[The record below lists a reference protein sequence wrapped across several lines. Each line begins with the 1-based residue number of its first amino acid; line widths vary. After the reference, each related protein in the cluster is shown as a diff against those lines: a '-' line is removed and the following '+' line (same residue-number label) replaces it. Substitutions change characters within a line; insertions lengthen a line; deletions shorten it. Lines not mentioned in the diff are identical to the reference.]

1 MSENKAN
8 FENIQTKIKVLTDSL
23 KRQGSWYTGL
33 SIKRYLRKEIFKL
46 QTPAFVNTA
55 INSGRWSVYCHY
67 FQEKAF
73 INLLDKNE
81 IKFGSSVVIHP
92 LLPENLVDILVKRQV
107 EMIFLDIS
115 KTSHNI
121 NKQDLVSILDNRR
134 ENRPVDLVIHYGF
147 NGLYEE
153 ITELI
158 KTTQNYIIPSIV
170 VIDNFDLN
178 LALLNLFEAV
188 TMGGVLWNFGDSFF
202 DDQLNLASQTPLP
215 TQNWFVSWQ
224 IENRTKSVLEYHL
237 SDSHKIVLPFIKAYL
252 FLLIEK
258 SKLYN
263 WTGHIK
269 SFLSSNFWFKNDF
282 KTTEEAQNILLS
294 GYNRLYEVAI
304 PDLVF
309 DLQTISPERNKDFGK
324 AHELIEKSSRLQTR
338 SKDLNDHFLQNLAS
352 RAQGSLEIPD
362 YFLDKTYLKYFVYT
376 TETDFWVDNM
386 KYFGFYAEK
395 LPGVHQIIK
404 NSPNLVNANFVA
416 EYGLFVDVWSGVM
429 TEV

>member
-8 FENIQTKIKVLTDSL
+8 FEKLNTKIKILTESL
-23 KRQGSWYTGL
+23 KRQGAWYTGL
-33 SIKRYLRKEIFKL
+33 SVKRYLRKEIFKL
-46 QTPAFVNTA
+46 QTPAFSNSA

-115 KTSHNI
+115 KTTHNL
-121 NKQDLVSILDNRR
+121 NKVDLISLIDSRVG
-134 ENRPVDLVIHYGF
+134 NRPVDLVIHYGF

-153 ITELI
+153 IAEII
-158 KTTQNYIIPSIV
+158 KLTQSYIIPNLV

-178 LALLNLFEAV
+178 LALLNLFEV
-188 TMGGVLWNFGDSFF
+188 ITMGGVLWNFGDSFF
-202 DDQLNLASQTPLP
+202 DDQLNLVSSTPLA

-237 SDSHKIVLPFIKAYL
+237 SDSHKLVLPLIQAYL
-252 FLLIEK
+252 YLLIEETK
-258 SKLYN
+258 KYN
-263 WTGHIK
+263 WTGYIK
-269 SFLSSNFWFKNDF
+269 SFLSTTFWFKNIF
-282 KTTEEAQNILLS
+282 KSNDEAVAALMN
-294 GYNRLYEVAI
+294 GYNKLYEVAV

-309 DLQTISPERNKDFGK
+309 DLQAVSPERYKDFGK
-324 AHELIEKSSRLQTR
+324 PEQLIEKSSRLQTR
-338 SKDLNDHFLQNLAS
+338 SKDLNDHFLQKLNS
-352 RAQGSLEIPD
+352 REQGSLEIPD
-362 YFLDKTYLKYFVYT
+362 YFLDKSYLKYFVYT
-376 TETDFWVDNM
+376 TETEFWVDNM
-386 KYFGFYAEK
+386 KFFGFYAEK
-395 LPGVHQIIK
+395 LPGVHHIIK